1 MKTIC
6 VISEVD
12 GQRYCVR
19 KRKHIAKTADL
30 LATVANRLTQLVDHV
45 KDKWPRRAFVGRL
58 IENYE
63 PRGIQE
69 ILPTSTYCTENKGDK
84 MAFCTTTE
92 KKREKLID
100 PNTLMY
106 VAIHELAHI
115 SSKSVGHT
123 EEFWKNF
130 RTLLI
135 EAARIKIYTPV
146 DYSVK
151 PVIYGGGTAEH

>member
-92 KKREKLID
+92 KKREKT
-100 PNTLMY
+100 N
-106 VAIHELAHI
+106 
-115 SSKSVGHT
+115 
-123 EEFWKNF
+123 
-130 RTLLI
+130 RC
-135 EAARIKIYTPV
+135 AAW
-146 DYSVK
+146 
-151 PVIYGGGTAEH
+151 